1 MANSEG
7 VVTAAFHQRTMQ
19 ELQKIARLIV
29 SEQSDAMTLL
39 VSENEGK
46 LQFVAAKGKNVTKS
60 MKDIAAKALPLINGK
75 GGGSDQMVQGGG
87 DCMISKEELLL
98 AMEKA

>member
-1 MANSEG
+1 
-7 VVTAAFHQRTMQ
+7 MQ

-39 VSENEGK
+39 VSENEGN
-46 LQFVAAKGKNVTKS
+46 LQYVAAKGKNVTKS